1 MKAACAIVL
10 HEGRNRQ
17 LIRLDDGMLGAN
29 FLGRTRGGVQLGGWI
44 GRRDRCDSDCAC
56 SEFVMRDFQDK
67 GAVDAA
73 GKGDEGGLHVG
84 DKVAEAFDFIG

>member
-1 MKAACAIVL
+1 
-10 HEGRNRQ
+10 
-17 LIRLDDGMLGAN
+17 
-29 FLGRTRGGVQLGGWI
+29 
-44 GRRDRCDSDCAC
+44 
-56 SEFVMRDFQDK
+56 MRDFQDK